1 MSERDQTID
10 FTGWPEVTDRLRMLV
25 MDDEPDIGEFIRDV
39 AIDVGFDAV
48 AIHQASKFEKVYSS
62 GFEVIVLDLVMP
74 DIDGVELLRFL
85 AGQHASAKI
94 ILISGYDKGVLNS
107 AQKLALEHGLD
118 IIATF
123 GKPLIHE
130 ELETLFGSITSSPEY
145 LRDSTI
151 ELLELPTK
159 EELKTAIGE
168 GELEPWFQPQLG
180 IQSGSLV
187 GVEAL
192 IRWNHPQRGLLMP
205 NIIIPL
211 AEQTKMMDE
220 LTSFVFE
227 QSFKWIRAW
236 REQGLETRTS
246 INVTVESLKELGF
259 PERVSEKARQY
270 QLSPKQVVV
279 EVTESGLMLDL
290 TKSLDVLTR
299 TRMKGIELS
308 IDDFGTG
315 YSSMVQLYRAPFSE
329 IKVDRSF
336 VMQATSDA
344 EALAIVEMT
353 ILLGHKLG
361 MTVVA
366 EGIENKE
373 TWHLLADLG
382 CDTAQGFLISK
393 PMPGNKLVEWA
404 KNYHD

>member
-1 MSERDQTID
+1 
-10 FTGWPEVTDRLRMLV
+10 

-48 AIHQASKFEKVYSS
+48 AIHQAGRFEEIYSS

-85 AGQHASAKI
+85 AGQNASAKI

-123 GKPLIHE
+123 GKPLVHE
-130 ELETLFGSITSSPEY
+130 ELETLFGSITSSPGY
-145 LRDSTI
+145 SPDSTI
-151 ELLELPTK
+151 ELLELPSK
-159 EELKTAIGE
+159 EELQTAIAE

-180 IQSGSLV
+180 IHSGLLV

-192 IRWNHPQRGLLMP
+192 IRWNHPHRGLLMP

-211 AEQTKMMDE
+211 AEQAKLMDE
-220 LTSFVFE
+220 LTSLVFE
-227 QSFKWIRAW
+227 QSFKWISRW

-246 INVTVESLKELGF
+246 INVTVDSLKELGF
-259 PERVSEKARQY
+259 PERVSEKARQH
-270 QLSPKQVVV
+270 QLSPKQVVI

-299 TRMKGIELS
+299 TRMKGIELA

-366 EGIENKE
+366 EGIENQE
-373 TWHLLADLG
+373 TWNLLTDLG

-393 PMPGNKLVEWA
+393 PMPGNELVEWA